1 MKDIDGL
8 VGLKSALHFRVYIFE
23 EGHDLL
29 VFEFWL
35 VLTGGSV
42 AVDLDAFVYF
52 SFEKG
57 LGAWRYVR
65 LCSLKTDFH
74 DFILLEAQVIILE
87 ALELGVAVWIG
98 IGEFDGLIEVFAFF
112 DELDF
117 EEIAFGLD
125 FHGLDFE
132 FGLKSGSRLVGPDLN
147 PILLGFVYV
156 NSSGHEIEFNVTLN
170 K

>member
-1 MKDIDGL
+1 
-8 VGLKSALHFRVYIFE
+8 
-23 EGHDLL
+23 
-29 VFEFWL
+29 
-35 VLTGGSV
+35 
-42 AVDLDAFVYF
+42 
-52 SFEKG
+52 
-57 LGAWRYVR
+57 
-65 LCSLKTDFH
+65 
-74 DFILLEAQVIILE
+74 
-87 ALELGVAVWIG
+87 
-98 IGEFDGLIEVFAFF
+98 LIEVFAFF